1 MKKELAKGL
10 LMVLVVTVFALA
22 TAAVSAKP
30 QAANKVVASIPF
42 EFSVGYKTLPAGEY
56 TVRVIATAGD
66 GLLIQNDD
74 GTDSVFRLSEATQ
87 GKAKDKSHAR
97 LVFHRYG
104 ERYFLS
110 EVWNG
115 SDDIGRRLIK
125 SQEELALE
133 RELAAIASSG
143 DSTHQNYEI
152 VEVMAT
158 LR

>member
-10 LMVLVVTVFALA
+10 VMVLVVTVFALA

-87 GKAKDKSHAR
+87 GKDKSHAR

-115 SDDIGRRLIK
+115 SDNVGRRLIK
-125 SQEELALE
+125 SGE
-133 RELAAIASSG
+133 
-143 DSTHQNYEI
+143 
-152 VEVMAT
+152 
-158 LR
+158 